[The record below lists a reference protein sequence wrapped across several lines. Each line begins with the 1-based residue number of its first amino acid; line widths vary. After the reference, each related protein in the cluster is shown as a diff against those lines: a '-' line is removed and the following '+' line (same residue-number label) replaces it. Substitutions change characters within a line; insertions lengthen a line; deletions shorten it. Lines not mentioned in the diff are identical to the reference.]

1 MHPLEAYLQ
10 ELRDIRSSGAAT
22 DETSFY
28 NGLANLFNQV
38 SKELKPKSAAS
49 WV

>member
-1 MHPLEAYLQ
+1 MHPLETYLQ

-28 NGLANLFNQV
+28 PALANLFNQIG
-38 SKELKPKSAAS
+38 KDLKPG
-49 WV
+49 VLDG